1 VFEIPQEI
9 AKYRSEITKVAKD
22 FGVRDIRFLA
32 YSPDNLPYSTAV
44 LHLYSDV
51 PTLINFEDLEDEITQ
66 RIGINTII
74 NNRSSI
80 IEEFRDGADLVSNP
94 L

>member
-1 VFEIPQEI
+1 MFEIPEEI
-9 AKYRSEITKVAKD
+9 AKCRSEIKEVAKD
-22 FGVRDIRFLA
+22 FGVQDIRFLA
-32 YSPDNLPYSTAV
+32 YSPEYLPYSTAV

-51 PTLINFEDLEDEITQ
+51 PTTINFEDLEDEITQ

>member
-1 VFEIPQEI
+1 VLEIPLVVLQ
-9 AKYRSEITKVAKD
+9 YRSEIKAIAKAV
-22 FGVRDIRFLA
+22 GITDIRLLA
-32 YSPDNLPYSTAV
+32 YSPDDLPYTKAV
-44 LHLYSDV
+44 LHLYCDV
-51 PTLINFEDLEDEITQ
+51 RAPINFEDLEDQITQ

-80 IEEFRDGADLVSNP
+80 IEEFRDGADLVSVP